1 MKRNR
6 SATGFAILATVLMAG
21 CAGVEDSSP
30 QTAASVQD
38 RDRATA
44 QMETIQVQ
52 PHSAVCSGGKYH
64 CKSRVRT
71 DSFSKITN
79 FATPSGLGPADLQ
92 AAYKL
97 DVSKTGG

>member
-6 SATGFAILATVLMAG
+6 STAGYAILVTLLMAG

-30 QTAASVQD
+30 QTDDSVQD

-44 QMETIQVQ
+44 QMETIQIQ
-52 PHSAVCSGGKYH
+52 PHAAVCGDNSARFQ
-64 CKSRVRT
+64 CKSRIRT

-79 FATPSGLGPADLQ
+79 FATPSGLGPSDLV
-92 AAYKL
+92 AAYKI
-97 DVSKTGG
+97 DTTKT